1 MPAKVAALK
10 AKDAA
15 EDLAAMQK
23 GDDDEED
30 PLDAFMSAEV
40 MPEVKARQA
49 EEAKAREAARVAAAA
64 ALAAGKKLPSQ
75 LALEES
81 SDEEPEP
88 DLEIKIPT
96 NRVKLLVGPGGE
108 TIKNIQRKSKARIQ
122 IKKEEEEL
130 NRAFGSGPIE
140 RPKPQQY
147 KGPRAPK
154 GTAQLTGPAA
164 AAAPKPAAAEGAG
177 EGEDGDGE
185 DGQQQQQRF
194 TTVEIFGDAKQV
206 EKAVAMIEEA
216 VANKEQKQKQRQAQY
231 DKKREQKHRDRQ
243 LYHLRHARDYEEL
256 GLPMGASKMDIKK
269 AYKKLAV
276 QWHPDKHP
284 NNQEEASKRFQE
296 IAAAY
301 NRLMSSNEDD
311 HVAQLTSKT

>member
-15 EDLAAMQK
+15 EDLAALHK
-23 GDDDEED
+23 GGDDEED

-40 MPEVKARQA
+40 MPEVTARQA
-49 EEAKAREAARVAAAA
+49 AEARAREAARAAAA
-64 ALAAGKKLPSQ
+64 VALAAGKKLPSQ

-88 DLEIKIPT
+88 DLEMQIPT
-96 NRVKLLVGPGGE
+96 NRVKLLVGPGGA
-108 TIKNIQRKSKARIQ
+108 TIKDIQRKSKARIQ

-130 NRAFGSGPIE
+130 NRAFGSGPVE
-140 RPKPQQY
+140 RPKPQPY

-164 AAAPKPAAAEGAG
+164 APAAAGSAAEGAAAG
-177 EGEDGDGE
+177 EDAEGEE
-185 DGQQQQQRF
+185 GQQQKRS
-194 TTVEIFGDAKQV
+194 TTVEIFGDSKAV

-231 DKKREQKHRDRQ
+231 DRKREQKHRDRQ

-256 GLPMGASKMDIKK
+256 GLPMGASKVDIKK

-311 HVAQLTSKT
+311 HVAQLTSRTC